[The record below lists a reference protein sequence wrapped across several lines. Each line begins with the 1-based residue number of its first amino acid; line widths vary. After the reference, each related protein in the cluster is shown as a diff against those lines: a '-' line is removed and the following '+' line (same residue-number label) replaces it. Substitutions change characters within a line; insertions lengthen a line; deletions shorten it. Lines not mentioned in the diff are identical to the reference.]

1 MKKSAGRGD
10 HMPENGISINQYK
23 TKNKYI

>member
-1 MKKSAGRGD
+1 MKKSAGKGD
-10 HMPENGISINQYK
+10 HMPENGININQYK